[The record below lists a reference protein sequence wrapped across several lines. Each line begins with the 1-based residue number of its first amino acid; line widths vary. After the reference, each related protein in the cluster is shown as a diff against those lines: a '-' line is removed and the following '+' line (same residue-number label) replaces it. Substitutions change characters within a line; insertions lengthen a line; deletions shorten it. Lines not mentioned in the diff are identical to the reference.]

1 MKSIIKKIIYKLF
14 SKEYKDLYKE
24 LKDFDYISFDIF
36 DTLIKRNVKD
46 PSDIF
51 ELIPKR
57 YGKDLTNFKE
67 KRINAEYTAR
77 KQSQFEDV
85 TLKEIYD
92 YLEYSDAEKKELI
105 NIEIE
110 LEKDYCTANKEILKL
125 YNYLIER
132 NKKIYITSDMYLDK
146 KTVEDILKHNGYNK
160 YEKLYISS
168 DKRTTKVSGNIFKN
182 ILKEEHI
189 SNSQL
194 IHIGDNFLGDFL
206 APKKLNIKSVLIKRK
221 VKNSEFESNN
231 NKTMKYNILSS
242 FINNNVDNKLDE
254 YSKFGYEVLGPIL
267 YSFTTWIHKKIK
279 EDKIDKIYFLARD
292 AKVIMETYKEIYEKE
307 HIPIFYIKASRKSV
321 ILASLK
327 NIKDFNELYQKVFPL
342 LIKVATVENLFYT
355 LGLEKLNYPYKDKIL
370 LNLNENEKTEIFN
383 ILKEPLE
390 QNSSK
395 QYEYL
400 KRYLMQNEFYGNVAL
415 VDIGWYGTI
424 QFYFEKY
431 IQSSNTNLFG
441 YYYGVCNKKI
451 FAEYQKLKR
460 KGFLINDEND
470 YEYQII
476 TFLNIGLF
484 ESMFLSTDASTIG
497 YYETNGKI
505 QPLYGKK
512 TDNRIT
518 CISNIQD
525 GAKKFVKDIKE
536 SKIDKN
542 FLNKYSCFEN
552 YKNLIINPTLKEI
565 RLFKKIDF
573 LNVNKNKLIDNRSLF
588 YYLFHPRKFY
598 FDFMSSYCKVM
609 FMKNV
614 FKINLPY
621 YNILKKIYVKRNK
634 FERNEI

>member
-110 LEKDYCTANKEILKL
+110 LEKDYCTANKEMLKL

-168 DKRTTKVSGNIFKN
+168 DKRNTKVSGNIFKN

-221 VKNSEFESNN
+221 VKNSDFESNN
-231 NKTMKYNILSS
+231 NKTMEYNILSS
-242 FINNNVDNKLDE
+242 FINNNVDHNDDE

-292 AKVIMETYKEIYEKE
+292 AKIIMETYKEIYEKE
-307 HIPIFYIKASRKSV
+307 RIPIFYIKASRKSV
-321 ILASLK
+321 IHASLR
-327 NIKDFNELYQKVFPL
+327 NLKDFNDLYQKVLPL
-342 LIKVATVENLFYT
+342 LIKVATVENLFHV
-355 LGLEKLNYPYKDKIL
+355 LGLGKLNYPYKDKIL

-390 QNSSK
+390 QVSSK

-400 KRYLMQNEFYGNVAL
+400 KRYLMQNEFYGNIAL

-424 QFYFEKY
+424 QFYFNKY
-431 IQSSNTNLFG
+431 IQDSNTKLFG
-441 YYYGVCNKKI
+441 YYYGVDNNKFFEEFK
-451 FAEYQKLKR
+451 KLNR
-460 KGFLINDEND
+460 EGFLINKEDNF
-470 YEYQII
+470 EYYMAI
-476 TFLNIGLF
+476 LLSIGIF

-497 YYETNGKI
+497 YIEKNGKI
-505 QPLYGKK
+505 EPMYGEKDNDDLLYIGQ
-512 TDNRIT
+512 
-518 CISNIQD
+518 IQN
-525 GAKKFVKDIKE
+525 GAKKFINDIKN
-536 SKIDKN
+536 STIDKS

-552 YKNLIINPTLKEI
+552 YKNLIINPTLKNI
-565 RLFKKIDF
+565 KLFKNIDF
-573 LNVNKNKLIDNRSLF
+573 LNLDKKKLIDNKNLP
-588 YYLFHPRKFY
+588 YYIFHPKKFY
-598 FDFMSSYCKVM
+598 LDFMSSYCKIM

-614 FKINLPY
+614 IKIKLPY
-621 YNILKKIYVKRNK
+621 YKILKRIYKIYKKN
-634 FERNEI
+634 